1 MQVVCGNRAGA
12 ATVLLD
18 FYGHHASVDELQGE
32 ERPDF
37 LVKSLHQVTEL
48 LAELLDDPSS

>member
-1 MQVVCGNRAGA
+1 VQVVCGNRAGA